1 MFTIYCLCTA
11 SAQQI
16 KLIIRTRSGETW
28 KLWKK
33 ITSQDTCVQ
42 ATLTIHVFKMTVNSG
57 RCLWNWLP
65 IWSIWSLVMVYK
77 SRPELYLTSITSF
90 QSSSDVTVWRHS
102 IIWRHS
108 MTSQYDVTVW
118 RHSLTSQYDVTVWR
132 YSLTSQYDVTVWRHS
147 MTSQY
152 RSLGSSW
159 QVGRCLLF
167 IVEIIDTW
175 EFHCLLRQRLT

>member
-108 MTSQYDVTVW
+108 MTSQY
-118 RHSLTSQYDVTVWR
+118 
-132 YSLTSQYDVTVWRHS
+132 
-147 MTSQY
+147 